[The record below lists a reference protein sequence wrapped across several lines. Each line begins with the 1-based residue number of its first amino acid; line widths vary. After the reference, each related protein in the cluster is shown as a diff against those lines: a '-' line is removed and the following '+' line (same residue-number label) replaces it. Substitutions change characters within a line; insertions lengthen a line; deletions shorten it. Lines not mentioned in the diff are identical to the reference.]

1 LWDCHFDAKTVAA
14 ETTQQSHEPL
24 PLTPESPSPP
34 DPPYPEH
41 IQLLRTRM
49 PTLLS
54 LLLPLSILFSWLRL
68 IGVGSHRLEGAP
80 IGAMPIPLLAR
91 FYMHA
96 MPIGISLITATLLA
110 ALDVVS
116 WLWIPV
122 PVVSGV
128 LLVSVPLRYTL
139 SATGIRRSFGG
150 FRRWTEFAG
159 VERAPGGARLKPL
172 PNRHPAHI
180 WLSGSRGDDD
190 FLQLMRVLIR
200 NAYKGKS
207 DITVFPGSTIAA
219 SETTDPVPPAL
230 PQIAAFQRSEPV

>member
-1 LWDCHFDAKTVAA
+1 MA
-14 ETTQQSHEPL
+14 
-24 PLTPESPSPP
+24 
-34 DPPYPEH
+34 
-41 IQLLRTRM
+41 
-49 PTLLS
+49 TLLS
-54 LLLPLSILFSWLRL
+54 LLLPLSIVFSWLRL
-68 IGVGSHRLEGAP
+68 IGVGSHRLEGGP
-80 IGAMPIPLLAR
+80 IGVMPIPLLAR
-91 FYMHA
+91 LYMHA
-96 MPIGISLITATLLA
+96 MPIVISLITATLLA
-110 ALDVVS
+110 ALDIIS

-122 PVVSGV
+122 TIISGV

-172 PNRHPAHI
+172 PNTHRAHI

-207 DITVFPGSTIAA
+207 DIAVFPGSSVGS
-219 SETTDPVPPAL
+219 SEPADPVPPAL

>member
-1 LWDCHFDAKTVAA
+1 MA
-14 ETTQQSHEPL
+14 
-24 PLTPESPSPP
+24 
-34 DPPYPEH
+34 
-41 IQLLRTRM
+41 I
-49 PTLLS
+49 LLS

-80 IGAMPIPLLAR
+80 IGVMPIPLLAR
-91 FYMHA
+91 LYMHA
-96 MPIGISLITATLLA
+96 MPIAISLVTAILLA
-110 ALDVVS
+110 ALDVIS
-116 WLWIPV
+116 WLWLAV
-122 PVVSGV
+122 PVISGV

-139 SATGIRRSFGG
+139 SAAGIRRSFGG

-172 PNRHPAHI
+172 PNTHRAHI

-207 DITVFPGSTIAA
+207 DITVFPGSTVA
-219 SETTDPVPPAL
+219 SSELTDSVPPAL